1 MCVCVPKVEYIK
13 CCVYIVTVLVHL
25 YLVSHAAFCTKHS
38 LRKLKVAP

>member
-1 MCVCVPKVEYIK
+1 MCVCVPKVEYNA
-13 CCVYIVTVLVHL
+13 VYIVTVLVHL